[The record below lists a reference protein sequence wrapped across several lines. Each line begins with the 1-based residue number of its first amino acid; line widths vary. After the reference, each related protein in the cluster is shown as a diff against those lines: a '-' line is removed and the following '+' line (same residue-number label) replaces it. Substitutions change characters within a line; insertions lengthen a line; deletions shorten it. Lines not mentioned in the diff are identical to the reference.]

1 MQAGFA
7 GLGYDTRASMHC
19 HPNFE
24 VHYIEE
30 GECFFRY
37 DEKLYE
43 LEKDTL
49 VLIPAKVYHSF
60 EKKQDPSK
68 KTSFEIRLSR
78 AKGGKGLYDEYER
91 LFSSISSPMTVRGF
105 LPEMINL
112 STARGVI
119 RGDEAISRINA
130 SFTMVFLRICDILR
144 FNCDTFEKTEENSTA
159 ELCPDDED
167 VTLIKILNYIS
178 SNATEPIRIS
188 DLASHVSLSQRQI
201 QRILSQR
208 MNDGFHSILTRNRI
222 AIAKSIISESPE
234 KSLESVAYESGFTNY
249 VSCWNQFKRL
259 TGQTPEEY
267 KKRRI

>member
-1 MQAGFA
+1 MQAGFT
-7 GLGYDTRASMHC
+7 GMGYDTKASMHC

-30 GECFFRY
+30 GSCLLRC
-37 DEKLYE
+37 DEKCTE

-60 EKKQDPSK
+60 EKKQDHSK

-78 AKGGKGLYDEYER
+78 ANGGKGLYDEYER
-91 LFSSISSPMTVRGF
+91 LFSSISLPLTVRGF

-144 FNCDTFEKTEENSTA
+144 FNCNAFEKSGEGNTA
-159 ELCPDDED
+159 ELCPEDED
-167 VTLIKILNYIS
+167 FTLIKILNYIS
-178 SNATEPIRIS
+178 SNAKEPIRIS

-234 KSLESVAYESGFTNY
+234 KSLESVAYESGFTYY
-249 VSCWNQFKRL
+249 VSFWNQFKRL

-267 KKRRI
+267 KKRQI

>member
-1 MQAGFA
+1 
-7 GLGYDTRASMHC
+7 
-19 HPNFE
+19 
-24 VHYIEE
+24 
-30 GECFFRY
+30 
-37 DEKLYE
+37 
-43 LEKDTL
+43 
-49 VLIPAKVYHSF
+49 
-60 EKKQDPSK
+60 
-68 KTSFEIRLSR
+68 
-78 AKGGKGLYDEYER
+78 
-91 LFSSISSPMTVRGF
+91 
-105 LPEMINL
+105 
-112 STARGVI
+112 
-119 RGDEAISRINA
+119 
-130 SFTMVFLRICDILR
+130 MVFLRICDILR
-144 FNCDTFEKTEENSTA
+144 FNCDPFEKTEENSTA

-188 DLASHVSLSQRQI
+188 DLASHANLSQRQI

-249 VSCWNQFKRL
+249 VSFWNQFKRL